1 MNPLAGLHKHVMHIY
16 TSKGSCLTRFVL
28 MTWQL
33 SEEGVWETTSTSKY
47 NKPQQWHLGISIIL
61 LLFETLCQKELFNT
75 QKMLTECK
83 NWSNQIQQHL

>member
-1 MNPLAGLHKHVMHIY
+1 MFNMFRFDD
-16 TSKGSCLTRFVL
+16 LTTVG
-28 MTWQL
+28 
-33 SEEGVWETTSTSKY
+33 GVWEKTVHQQTKY
-47 NKPQQWHLGISIIL
+47 NKPQRWHLGISIIL